1 MATQTFYI
9 LHGDDEYS
17 IKAQVSSFKQ
27 KMGDD
32 LNINEYDGAKTSP
45 QEVVAVAQAMPFL
58 SDRRLVIVYGMLG
71 ALGSSKAKSAKEN
84 LHYLVDN
91 LPHLPE
97 SARLVFVEY
106 QTLSD
111 NHAVVKLVQTEPS
124 GYIKAFSAP
133 KNPTAWIQ
141 KRVGEY
147 GVKTEPRAVA
157 ALAAVVDGDLRRADN
172 ELYKLAAYVGQGG
185 TITEREVALLTPY
198 VPESNV
204 FEMVDAMGQ
213 RDGKTAMGLL
223 HKLLENDRQDPMAVF
238 GMIIRQFRLLV
249 QARELIDGGANAK
262 GVSQALGIHSF
273 VAEKV
278 SKQARGFSQAQ
289 LDRIY
294 QNLLTTDQGVKTGK
308 VSIEVALDL
317 LIAGIAG
324 G

>member
-1 MATQTFYI
+1 MAAQTFYI
-9 LHGDDEYS
+9 LHGDDEYT
-17 IKAQVSSFKQ
+17 IKAQVTTFKQ

-32 LNINEYDGAKTSP
+32 LNINEYDGTKATP
-45 QEVVAVAQAMPFL
+45 HEVVAAAQAMPFL

-71 ALGSSKAKSAKEN
+71 ALSSSKAKSAKEY
-84 LHYLVDN
+84 LQYLVDN

-97 SARLVFVEY
+97 SARLVFVEN

-111 NHAVVKLVQTEPS
+111 SHVIVKLVQTEPR
-124 GYIKAFSAP
+124 GYIKAFNAP

-141 KRVGEY
+141 KRVSEY
-147 GVKTEPRAVA
+147 GVKIEPRAVN

-172 ELYKLAAYVGQGG
+172 ELYKLAAYVGAGG

-213 RDGKTAMGLL
+213 RDGKAAIGLL
-223 HKLLENDRQDPMAVF
+223 HQLLDNDRQDPMAVF

-249 QARELIDGGANAK
+249 QARELVDTGANAK
-262 GVSQALGIHSF
+262 SISQTLGVHGF

-278 SKQARGFSQAQ
+278 TKQARGFSQQQ
-289 LDRIY
+289 LDKIY
-294 QNLLTTDQGVKTGK
+294 RHLLQTDQGVKTGK